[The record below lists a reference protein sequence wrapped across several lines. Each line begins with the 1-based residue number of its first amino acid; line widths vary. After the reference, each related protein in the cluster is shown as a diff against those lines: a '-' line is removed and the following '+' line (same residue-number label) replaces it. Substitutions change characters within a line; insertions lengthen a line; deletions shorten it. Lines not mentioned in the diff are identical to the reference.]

1 MRILMLTERMD
12 RGGAETHI
20 LTLARELVRRGH
32 ALSVAS
38 EGGSLV
44 SELEAIGVRHIRLPL
59 ASLLPHAMIYCRA
72 RLRRLLRSGKFDV
85 VHSHSRLASLLCED
99 IAKKYAVG
107 FFVTAHARFST
118 SFLRRRFSRWGDAP
132 IAVSED
138 LRQYLCEC
146 YGVLPCRVRV
156 IPNGVDDAHFCPTK
170 QIKQTEQIKNE
181 EIGRKILF
189 LSRLDAD
196 CSQGAYL
203 LCGIAPRLYRKYPD
217 FRICIGGGGT
227 QLVPLRALAEAV
239 NERVGARLIEC
250 VGDVRDSADFF
261 SGGDIFVGVSRAA
274 IEAGMCGL
282 SILLCGN
289 EGYFGR
295 LCAQNAE
302 EALLSNFSARGKGA
316 PDAERLFEDIC
327 EIFEEGREDILTE
340 RDALRQFLVK
350 NCSASRTARL
360 VEEHYMKNMSAP
372 RSKKE
377 VLLCGYYG
385 YSNIGD
391 DALLL
396 TAAERARRELGGA
409 RLLALTKNGK
419 RDSRRF
425 GIECVRRYSPVA
437 LLCALRDSEVF
448 ILGGGTLL
456 QNDTSRRSLVYYC
469 ALILLAKVF
478 GCECLAW
485 GSGIGRVR
493 GRLSRALCRYALSLC
508 STVETRDMRS
518 YAIARSIVGARA
530 SLSGDLCQS
539 PLFVPSDKGRAEFL
553 LGRIFKG
560 ERPPFFVVAM
570 KGDAEAAL
578 RIRVASELKRERE
591 RGREILFVV
600 MCERED
606 QRMSEEMARAVGGV
620 VLGDVCLA
628 DLCAI
633 LGYAEGVCSMRLHA
647 LIAGSIAGCP
657 IYPIGTDEK
666 ILRYCR
672 EIR

>member
-12 RGGAETHI
+12 RGGVETHI
-20 LTLARELVRRGH
+20 LTLARELVSRGH
-32 ALSVAS
+32 TVSVSS
-38 EGGSLV
+38 EGGRLA
-44 SELEAIGVRHIRLPL
+44 SELEDIGVRHIRLPL

-99 IAKKYAVG
+99 IAKKHAVG

-203 LCGIAPRLYRKYPD
+203 LCRIAPRLYRKYPD
-217 FRICIGGGGT
+217 LRIRIGGGGT
-227 QLVPLRALAEAV
+227 QLAPLRALAEAV

-250 VGDVRDSADFF
+250 VGDVCDSADFF

-295 LCAQNAE
+295 LCAENAE
-302 EALLSNFSARGKGA
+302 EALLSNFSARGKDA

-327 EIFEEGREDILTE
+327 KIFETGRKDIFSE

-360 VEEHYMKNMSAP
+360 VEAHYMKNMPAP
-372 RSKKE
+372 RSKKGA
-377 VLLCGYYG
+377 LLCGYYG

-396 TAAERARRELGGA
+396 TAVDRARRELGGA

-419 RDSRRF
+419 RDSHRF
-425 GIECVRRYSPVA
+425 GVECIRRYSPVA

-508 STVETRDMRS
+508 SAVETRDMRS

-553 LGRIFKG
+553 LGRIFKR

-578 RIRVASELKRERE
+578 RIRVASELKRARE
-591 RGREILFVV
+591 RGIEIVFAV

-606 QRMSEEMARAVGGV
+606 RRISEEMARAVGGV
-620 VLGDVCLA
+620 VLGGVCLA

>member
-20 LTLARELVRRGH
+20 LTLARELVSRGH
-32 ALSVAS
+32 TVSVAS
-38 EGGSLV
+38 EGGRLASA
-44 SELEAIGVRHIRLPL
+44 LEGIGVRHIRLPL
-59 ASLLPHAMIYCRA
+59 DSLLPHAMIYCRA

-99 IAKKYAVG
+99 IAKKHAVG
-107 FFVTAHARFST
+107 FFVTAHACFST

-170 QIKQTEQIKNE
+170 RIKQTKNE

-203 LCGIAPRLYRKYPD
+203 LCDIAQRLYGKYPD
-217 FRICIGGGGT
+217 IRIRIGGGGT
-227 QLVPLRALAEAV
+227 QLAPLRALAEAV

-250 VGDVRDSADFF
+250 VGDVCDSADFF

-282 SILLCGN
+282 SVLLCGN

-295 LCAQNAE
+295 LCAENAE

-327 EIFEEGREDILTE
+327 KIFDEAREDIVSE
-340 RDALRQFLVK
+340 CDALRQFLVK

-360 VEEHYMKNMSAP
+360 VEEHYMKNMPTP
-372 RSKKE
+372 RSKKG

-396 TAAERARRELGGA
+396 TAVDRARRELGGA

-425 GIECVRRYSPVA
+425 GVECVRRYSPVA

-508 STVETRDMRS
+508 SAVETRDMRS

-530 SLSGDLCQS
+530 SLRGDLCQS

-553 LGRIFKG
+553 LGRIFKR

-578 RIRVASELKRERE
+578 RIRVASELKRARK
-591 RGREILFVV
+591 RGIEIVFAV

-606 QRMSEEMARAVGGV
+606 RRISEEMARAVGGA
-620 VLGDVCLA
+620 VLGGVCLA

-633 LGYAEGVCSMRLHA
+633 LRHAEGVCSMRLHA
-647 LIAGSIAGCP
+647 LIAGSIALCP
-657 IYPIGTDEK
+657 IYPIGKDEK

>member
-38 EGGSLV
+38 EGGRLA

-59 ASLLPHAMIYCRA
+59 ASLAPHAMIYCRA
-72 RLRRLLRSGKFDV
+72 RLKRLLRSGKFDV

-170 QIKQTEQIKNE
+170 QIKNE
-181 EIGRKILF
+181 EKGRKILF

-203 LCGIAPRLYRKYPD
+203 LCHIAPRLYRKYPD
-217 FRICIGGGGT
+217 LRISIGGGGT
-227 QLVPLRALAEAV
+227 QLAPLRALAEVV
-239 NERVGARLIEC
+239 NESVGARLIEC
-250 VGDVRDSADFF
+250 VGDLRDSADFF

-295 LCAQNAE
+295 LCRENAE
-302 EALLSNFSARGKGA
+302 EALLSNFSARGKDA

-327 EIFEEGREDILTE
+327 KIFEAGREDIVSE

-360 VEEHYMKNMSAP
+360 VEEHYIKNMPAP
-372 RSKKE
+372 QSKKGA
-377 VLLCGYYG
+377 LLCGYYG

-396 TAAERARRELGGA
+396 TAVDRARREFDGA

-425 GIECVRRYSPVA
+425 GVECVRRYSPVA

-553 LGRIFKG
+553 LGRIFKR
-560 ERPPFFVVAM
+560 ERPHFFVVAM

-578 RIRVASELKRERE
+578 RIRVASELKRARE
-591 RGREILFVV
+591 RGIEIVFAV

-606 QRMSEEMARAVGGV
+606 RRISEEMACAVGGV
-620 VLGDVCLA
+620 VLGGVCLA

-657 IYPIGTDEK
+657 IYPIGKDEK

>member
-20 LTLARELVRRGH
+20 LTLARELVSRGH

-38 EGGSLV
+38 EGGRLA
-44 SELEAIGVRHIRLPL
+44 SELEGIGVRHIRLPL

-72 RLRRLLRSGKFDV
+72 RLRRLLGSGKFDV

-99 IAKKYAVG
+99 IAKRYAVG

-170 QIKQTEQIKNE
+170 QIKNE
-181 EIGRKILF
+181 EKGRKILF

-203 LCGIAPRLYRKYPD
+203 LCHIAPRLYRKYPD
-217 FRICIGGGGT
+217 LRISIGGGGT
-227 QLVPLRALAEAV
+227 QLAPLRALAEVV
-239 NERVGARLIEC
+239 NESVGARLIEC
-250 VGDVRDSADFF
+250 VGDLRDSADFF

-295 LCAQNAE
+295 LCRENAE
-302 EALLSNFSARGKGA
+302 EALLSNFSARGKDA

-327 EIFEEGREDILTE
+327 KIFEAGREDIVSE

-360 VEEHYMKNMSAP
+360 VEEHYIKNMPAP
-372 RSKKE
+372 QSKKGA
-377 VLLCGYYG
+377 LLCGYYG

-396 TAAERARRELGGA
+396 TAVDRARREFDGA

-425 GIECVRRYSPVA
+425 GVECVRRYSPVA

-553 LGRIFKG
+553 LGRIFKR
-560 ERPPFFVVAM
+560 ERPHFFVVAM

-578 RIRVASELKRERE
+578 RIRVASELKRARE
-591 RGREILFVV
+591 RGIEIVFAV

-606 QRMSEEMARAVGGV
+606 RRISEEMACAVGGV
-620 VLGDVCLA
+620 VLGGVCLA

-657 IYPIGTDEK
+657 IYPIGKDEK